1 MGWTPHVGKV
11 MESVNLKERG
21 HVGYLDVNGR
31 VILKIYLKGVLGCY
45 GTDWNF
51 KLPRI
56 VSSDGFHE
64 R

>member
-1 MGWTPHVGKV
+1 